1 MPGAAAA
8 GQSDAELRQRLFL
21 KGCQLFSGRRASN
34 KSDELSANFWRSLAA
49 VLIGNALYFACSGFL
64 PPPARHNTAGID
76 LGLAVDFWFCLVV
89 LGLLKLRDQHKK
101 TLRPAALM

>member
-1 MPGAAAA
+1 MPGAGAAPPVLPQKAANFSVA
-8 GQSDAELRQRLFL
+8 GALPI
-21 KGCQLFSGRRASN
+21 KTMN
-34 KSDELSANFWRSLAA
+34 LSANFWRSLAA

-89 LGLLKLRDQHKK
+89 LGLLKLRAQHKK
-101 TLRPAALM
+101 TLGPPR